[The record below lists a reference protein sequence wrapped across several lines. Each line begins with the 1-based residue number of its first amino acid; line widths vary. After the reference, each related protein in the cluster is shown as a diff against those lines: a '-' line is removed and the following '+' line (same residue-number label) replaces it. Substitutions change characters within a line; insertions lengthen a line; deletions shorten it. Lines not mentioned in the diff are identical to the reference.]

1 MIEIS
6 FSTSKVNGNM
16 PLNFSYGDEKIITC
30 VYNFFD
36 WSLGC
41 YSEIRNVVKFSES
54 LEIFL
59 RKCS

>member
-1 MIEIS
+1 MS
-6 FSTSKVNGNM
+6 
-16 PLNFSYGDEKIITC
+16 LNFSYGEEKIITC